1 MTADLTRIYRDRSAV
16 FARYAPL
23 VTLPRCL
30 ALALVVAT
38 GGCGGSTSKS
48 PATTTVTVTTPTP
61 TASVPRGE
69 PSPPPDA
76 TTTTTTQSG
85 DQQVRVPATYTV
97 VNGRLQP
104 ATITVPP
111 FLAVEI
117 SVTAAD
123 GKAHRLLVQTPTP
136 HQLTVAAGGHKVIR
150 IAGLRAG
157 RYVVEL
163 DGKPAGALLVGGD
176 AGP

>member
-1 MTADLTRIYRDRSAV
+1 M
-16 FARYAPL
+16 
-23 VTLPRCL
+23 
-30 ALALVVAT
+30 
-38 GGCGGSTSKS
+38 GGCGGSTTS
-48 PATTTVTVTTPTP
+48 TTTVTVTTPV
-61 TASVPRGE
+61 ASVPRGE

-76 TTTTTTQSG
+76 TTTTQTGG
-85 DQQVRVPATYTV
+85 DQQVRVPAAYTV

-117 SVTAAD
+117 SVEAAD
-123 GKAHRLLVQTPTP
+123 GKAHHLLVRTPKSHT
-136 HQLTVAAGGHKVIR
+136 LTVAAGARAGVR
-150 IAGLRAG
+150 IAGLKAG

>member
-1 MTADLTRIYRDRSAV
+1 
-16 FARYAPL
+16 
-23 VTLPRCL
+23 L
-30 ALALVVAT
+30 ALLAALA
-38 GGCGGSTSKS
+38 GCGGS
-48 PATTTVTVTTPTP
+48 ATTPTPTTVTVTTP

-69 PSPPPDA
+69 PPPPPDA
-76 TTTTTTQSG
+76 TTTQSG

-97 VNGRLQP
+97 VDGRLQP

-117 SVTAAD
+117 SVMAAD

-136 HQLTVAAGGHKVIR
+136 HALAVAAGGRKAIR

-157 RYVVEL
+157 RYAVEL